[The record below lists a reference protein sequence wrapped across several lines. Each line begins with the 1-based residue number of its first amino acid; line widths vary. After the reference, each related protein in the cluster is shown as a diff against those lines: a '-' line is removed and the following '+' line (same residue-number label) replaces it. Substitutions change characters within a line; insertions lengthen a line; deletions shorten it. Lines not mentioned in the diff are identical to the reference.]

1 MTPTEAL
8 AALRLEQSIRRARV
22 DLAVWMEIAGPTVI
36 GDFILADWQRDA
48 AKHLQAFSA
57 QLVEAERA
65 HAAGAAAVQIRAALE
80 VMTQA
85 GKSEAVCR
93 FIAWHMASTGQST
106 ALGSFADSLSVELS
120 RKVRALLRSGIARR
134 VWLHLQRAASA
145 SADERDTESGEVIKD
160 TERDWSIPNIRAGRS
175 NTRFVARGRGG
186 TLNGRSVWLV
196 VLDDLIKDEMDY
208 ASFAARDEAW
218 SFIRSSAETRVATRG
233 GGILQVGS
241 RWGTDDTVA
250 RYKKLEALGGHPLIV
265 WSYPL
270 RAKADDLMGRPV
282 GAYLLPG
289 WGPEREAA
297 QRATYGARLS
307 AAILDCA
314 PIEDAGSTF
323 KSEFFSRTYVGNP
336 AEVARIC
343 DWHVLA
349 LDGAETAGAG
359 DWSVLTWVGRRAGAY
374 LKLGQWRQQVE
385 LPELLM
391 LVRNAI
397 AETRPHGTLVEVK
410 SSGKAVYQTL
420 SREIPGLVP
429 VQKSRSKRDCYLA
442 ASPVFEGGSWLMPAE
457 AQPWQQGYTERMT
470 AITGLKDGEVDD
482 EADADVMVILWDQE
496 RQGTAEVDPGEVLRL
511 LRGGARR

>member
-1 MTPTEAL
+1 MTPDEAL
-8 AALRLEQSIRRARV
+8 AALRLEQRIRRARV
-22 DLAVWMEIAGPTVI
+22 DLVTWMELAGPP
-36 GDFILADWQRDA
+36 LYAWQRNA
-48 AKHLQAFSA
+48 AEYLQGVSE

-65 HAAGAAAVQIRAALE
+65 FLAGEPIVQVRLQIE
-80 VMTQA
+80 VMTQV
-85 GKSEAVCR
+85 GKTHMVALWM
-93 FIAWHMASTGQST
+93 AWHLASKNQNAAVASYAASLAEGISNDVRA
-106 ALGSFADSLSVELS
+106 ALRSGLALRVWPHLS
-120 RKVRALLRSGIARR
+120 RKKNEADDIDDTGQR
-134 VWLHLQRAASA
+134 VQDS
-145 SADERDTESGEVIKD
+145 SAD
-160 TERDWSIPNIRAGRS
+160 WSVTNADPKGR
-175 NTRFVARGRGG
+175 NVRFAARGREGG
-186 TLNGRSVWLV
+186 LNGHAFWLV
-196 VLDDLIKDEMDY
+196 VGDDLLKNQTEY
-208 ASFAARDEAW
+208 ASKAMRDQAW
-218 SFIRSSAETRVATRG
+218 SFVQSQAYLRVQTRG
-233 GGILQVGS
+233 GAIVLVGS
-241 RWGTDDTVA
+241 RWGSDDPHGRQRKESAGTRRAPVV
-250 RYKKLEALGGHPLIV
+250 L
-265 WSYPL
+265 SYPL
-270 RAKADDLMGRPV
+270 KAKPGDRMGRQP
-282 GAYLLPG
+282 GQYLLPG
-289 WGPEREAA
+289 FTAEGEADT
-297 QRATYGARLS
+297 RVELGARL
-307 AAILDCA
+307 AAAVLDCE
-314 PIEDAGSTF
+314 PIDDAGNTF
-323 KSEFFSRTYVGNP
+323 KATFFSKTYVGNP

-391 LVRNAI
+391 LVRNVI